1 MPALAKA
8 VLGIG
13 ERFEQNGTRH
23 PATRTSPSRHLFAV
37 SRHRCGSLSAEP
49 QSQSRRMVGG

>member
-8 VLGIG
+8 GVGIG

-23 PATRTSPSRHLFAV
+23 PASRTSPSALALIGFGGFAYTY
-37 SRHRCGSLSAEP
+37 L
-49 QSQSRRMVGG
+49 